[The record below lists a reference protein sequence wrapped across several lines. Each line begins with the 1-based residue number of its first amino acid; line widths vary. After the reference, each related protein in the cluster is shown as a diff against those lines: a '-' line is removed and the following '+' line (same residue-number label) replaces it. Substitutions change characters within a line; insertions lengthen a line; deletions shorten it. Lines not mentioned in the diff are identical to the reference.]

1 MTFEELLN
9 ETKKHVNE
17 LVISPDLS
25 ISRLVGLYDGEDDYY
40 YIIHHPYGNKHPVT
54 YMSAVSGMI
63 YLKGAISDEEYS
75 YLDSTFELNGCL
87 KTDDFII
94 KLD

>member
-9 ETKKHVNE
+9 ETKKRANE

-25 ISRLVGLYDGEDDYY
+25 ISRLVGLYDGEDDDY
-40 YIIHHPYGNKHPVT
+40 YILHHPYGNKHPFT
-54 YMSAVSGMI
+54 YMTAVAGLI

-75 YLDSTFELNGCL
+75 CLDSTFELSGCL
-87 KTDDFII
+87 KTDVFII
-94 KLD
+94 KKD